1 MAREKK
7 DGYRINYLIEKGVYD
22 RLKEYAT
29 DRGQTMTMAI
39 ERLLS
44 KALDDEGISLPEKD
58 KNPEAE

>member
-44 KALDDEGISLPEKD
+44 KALDDEGFPEKL
-58 KNPEAE
+58 KNSSPD

>member
-58 KNPEAE
+58 ENPEAE

>member
-7 DGYRINYLIEKGVYD
+7 DGYRINYLIEKSVYN

-44 KALDDEGISLPEKD
+44 KALDDDGVSVPEKG
-58 KNPEAE
+58 KNSVEE